1 MPYGVDKKLGGDNK
15 ENTSFM
21 ERCVKTQMDKGKGKS
36 SAIALCKYIL
46 RKKKEKK

>member
-15 ENTSFM
+15 ENTAFM
-21 ERCVKTQMDKGKGKS
+21 ERCVKTQMNKGKDKS

-46 RKKKEKK
+46 KKKKEKK